1 MSGYAPG
8 WPEVG
13 EVASKVAAIASRL
26 PGDNNVFRDALQRV
40 STNLAPASRNL
51 TQANRDLAALM
62 HSLGNNGQPFDEPE
76 TWLACACTVLLA
88 FEQMRLADGGARAP
102 GCTALS

>member
-1 MSGYAPG
+1 MSAYALG
-8 WPEVG
+8 WAEFG

-26 PGDNNVFRDALQRV
+26 PGEDNAFRDALQRV

-51 TQANRDLAALM
+51 TQAHRELAALM
-62 HSLGNNGQPFDEPE
+62 LALGNNGQPFDEPE

-88 FEQMRLADGGARAP
+88 FEQMRIAGGSAP
-102 GCTALS
+102 APTGTPLS